1 MSELGS
7 YAIALALAAALWAV
21 VASVIGATRKRDD
34 FVRSAEGAVYAMTL
48 ATCVAAGSLLTLLI
62 SGDFSVAYVADYT
75 SKSLSVPYRIGA
87 MWAGQGGSLLLWAW
101 LSAILA
107 AIIVVQNG
115 RKNWGIA
122 PYAVTTFAVV
132 TGLFVGLVLFL
143 ESPFKLLPA
152 PVADGQGLNPL
163 LQDPLQIIHPLAL
176 YAGYILYTVPFALTI
191 SALAAG
197 PDKGPWVKVA
207 TRWNAYS
214 WIALTV
220 GIVLGARWA
229 YAELGWGG
237 YWGWD
242 PVENASLLPWLTGTA
257 LLHTTLTHWK
267 TGRLR
272 VLGFVMVISTFILCL
287 FGTFLTRSGV
297 ISSVHAFGESS
308 LGPIMGGA
316 IFAILLVSGGL
327 LVWRLPMLRAPK
339 SDAQGHGWFGQRALA
354 ILMIALT
361 VAVLWGTMYPLF
373 LRVLR
378 NQEISVTPEFFRA
391 VCTPLGVA
399 VLAIFAVSPFLPGQQ
414 VANQRREAI
423 VRGIIAAV
431 GFVGLY
437 ALSGWQNPG
446 VALVLTISLLA
457 LMSVAKKL
465 WTRVGSAW
473 SGTED
478 GRLLAALRASGPYV
492 AHVGL
497 IVMLGA
503 VTLNANLQ
511 QEGRV
516 TLKAGQTAT
525 VAGQTVKV
533 LDVTAAELPESTAF
547 VANVALLDSN
557 GGTIAVIATE
567 QDQIT
572 ATGETHAE
580 VGIHVRF
587 TEDIYVVLEAADTST
602 KEVTLNVFTN
612 PAVMWI
618 WMGGL
623 IMSIGGLLFALPK
636 RRGAPAMALE
646 TVHDQDRE
654 LVGA

>member
-7 YAIALALAAALWAV
+7 YAIALALASALWAV
-21 VASVIGATRKRDD
+21 IASIIGATRQRDD
-34 FVRSAEGAVYAMTL
+34 FVRSAEGAVYAMAL
-48 ATCVAAGSLLTLLI
+48 AVCVAAGSLLTLLV

-75 SKSLSVPYRIGA
+75 SKALAVPYRIAA

-107 AIIVVQNG
+107 AIITVQNR
-115 RKNWGIA
+115 RKGWGIA

-132 TGLFVGLVLFL
+132 TGLFVGLVMFV
-143 ESPFKLLPA
+143 ESPFTLLPA

-191 SALAAG
+191 SALVAG
-197 PDKGPWVKVA
+197 PSTGPWIKVA
-207 TRWNAYS
+207 TRWSVWS
-214 WIALTV
+214 WIALTA
-220 GIVLGARWA
+220 GIILGARWA

-257 LLHTTLTHWK
+257 LLHTTMTHWK

-272 VLGFVMVISTFILCL
+272 VLGFVMVITTFILCL

-297 ISSVHAFGESS
+297 ISSVHAFGESG

-339 SDAQGHGWFGQRALA
+339 SDAMGHGWFGQRTLA
-354 ILMIALT
+354 VLMIALT
-361 VAVLWGTMYPLF
+361 VTVLWGTMYPLF

-399 VLAIFAVSPFLPGQQ
+399 VLAIFAVSPLLPGQS
-414 VANQRREAI
+414 VENRRREII
-423 VRGIIAAV
+423 VRVVVAAV
-431 GFVGLY
+431 SFVGLF
-437 ALSGWQNPG
+437 ALSSWQNPG
-446 VALVLTISLLA
+446 VALVLTVAVLA
-457 LMSVAKKL
+457 LLTVVRKL
-465 WTRVGSAW
+465 WMRVTTAW
-473 SGTED
+473 SSSAD
-478 GRLLAALRASGPYV
+478 SRLLATLRASGPYV
-492 AHVGL
+492 AHIGL

-503 VTLNANLQ
+503 VTLNASLQ

-516 TLKAGQTAT
+516 TLKVGSTAT
-525 VAGQTVKV
+525 VAGQTVKLV
-533 LDVTAAELPESTAF
+533 DLQAAQVGDRTTFSGT
-547 VANVALLDSN
+547 VGLLATD
-557 GGTIAVIATE
+557 GGTMAVITTE
-567 QDQIT
+567 QNQFADGQ
-572 ATGETHAE
+572 THAE
-580 VGIHVRF
+580 VGILVRP
-587 TEDIYVVLEAADTST
+587 TEDVYVVLEAADTST

-612 PAVMWI
+612 PAVLWI

-623 IMSIGGLLFALPK
+623 IMALGGLLFALP
-636 RRGAPAMALE
+636 RRIGAPPMPLE
-646 TVHDQDRE
+646 TVHDNDHE

>member
-1 MSELGS
+1 
-7 YAIALALAAALWAV
+7 
-21 VASVIGATRKRDD
+21 
-34 FVRSAEGAVYAMTL
+34 
-48 ATCVAAGSLLTLLI
+48 
-62 SGDFSVAYVADYT
+62 
-75 SKSLSVPYRIGA
+75 
-87 MWAGQGGSLLLWAW
+87 
-101 LSAILA
+101 
-107 AIIVVQNG
+107 
-115 RKNWGIA
+115 
-122 PYAVTTFAVV
+122 
-132 TGLFVGLVLFL
+132 
-143 ESPFKLLPA
+143 
-152 PVADGQGLNPL
+152 
-163 LQDPLQIIHPLAL
+163 
-176 YAGYILYTVPFALTI
+176 VPFALTI

-197 PDKGPWVKVA
+197 PSKGPWIKVA

-214 WIALTV
+214 WIALTA

-272 VLGFVMVISTFILCL
+272 VLGFVMVITTFILCL

-297 ISSVHAFGESS
+297 ISSVHAFGESG

-316 IFAILLVSGGL
+316 IFAMLLVSGGL

-339 SDAQGHGWFGQRALA
+339 ADAQGHGWFGQRALT

-361 VAVLWGTMYPLF
+361 AAVLWGTMYPLF

-391 VCTPLGVA
+391 VCTPLGIA
-399 VLAIFAVSPFLPGQQ
+399 VLAIFAVSPLLPGQRADN
-414 VANQRREAI
+414 VRREAV
-423 VRGIIAAV
+423 VRGVIGAVSFV
-431 GFVGLY
+431 GFY
-437 ALSGWQNPG
+437 ALTGWHNPG
-446 VALVLTISLLA
+446 VALVLAVSVLA
-457 LMSVAKKL
+457 LISVARKL
-465 WTRVGSAW
+465 ANRVGSAW
-473 SGTED
+473 SSSAD
-478 GRLLAALRASGPYV
+478 SKVLAALRASGPYV

-497 IVMLGA
+497 IMMLAA

-516 TLKAGQTAT
+516 TLKVGETAT
-525 VAGQTVKV
+525 VGGQTVKV
-533 LDVTAAELPESTAF
+533 LDIQAAKLAESTAF
-547 VANVALLDSN
+547 VASVALIGSD
-557 GGTIAVIATE
+557 GGTIAVINTE
-567 QDQIT
+567 QDQFT
-572 ATGETHAE
+572 NTGETHAE
-580 VGIHVRF
+580 VGIHVRL
-587 TEDIYVVLEAADTST
+587 TEDIYIVLEAADTTT

-623 IMSIGGLLFALPK
+623 IMAIGGILFALPK
-636 RRGAPAMALE
+636 RLGAPPMALE

>member
-21 VASVIGATRKRDD
+21 IASVIGAIRQRED

-48 ATCVAAGSLLTLLI
+48 AVCVAAGSLLTLLVT
-62 SGDFSVAYVADYT
+62 GDFSVAYVADYT
-75 SKSLSVPYRIGA
+75 SKSLAVPYRIAA

-101 LSAILA
+101 FSAILA
-107 AIIVVQNG
+107 TVITVQNR
-115 RKNWGIA
+115 RKGWGIA

-132 TGLFVGLVLFL
+132 SGLFVGLVMFV
-143 ESPFKLLPA
+143 ESPFTLLPA

-197 PDKGPWVKVA
+197 PSKGPWIKVA

-214 WIALTV
+214 WIALTA

-272 VLGFVMVISTFILCL
+272 VLGFVMVITTFILCL

-297 ISSVHAFGESS
+297 ISSVHAFGESG

-316 IFAILLVSGGL
+316 IFLILLASGGL

-339 SDAQGHGWFGQRALA
+339 ADALGHGWFGQRALA
-354 ILMIALT
+354 VLMIALT

-399 VLAIFAVSPFLPGQQ
+399 VLAIFARLP
-414 VANQRREAI
+414 
-423 VRGIIAAV
+423 AA
-431 GFVGLY
+431 
-437 ALSGWQNPG
+437 AR
-446 VALVLTISLLA
+446 A
-457 LMSVAKKL
+457 
-465 WTRVGSAW
+465 
-473 SGTED
+473 
-478 GRLLAALRASGPYV
+478 RAS
-492 AHVGL
+492 
-497 IVMLGA
+497 
-503 VTLNANLQ
+503 T
-511 QEGRV
+511 
-516 TLKAGQTAT
+516 T
-525 VAGQTVKV
+525 VAARPSS
-533 LDVTAAELPESTAF
+533 AASSPPSASSGST
-547 VANVALLDSN
+547 
-557 GGTIAVIATE
+557 
-567 QDQIT
+567 
-572 ATGETHAE
+572 
-580 VGIHVRF
+580 
-587 TEDIYVVLEAADTST
+587 
-602 KEVTLNVFTN
+602 
-612 PAVMWI
+612 P
-618 WMGGL
+618 
-623 IMSIGGLLFALPK
+623 
-636 RRGAPAMALE
+636 
-646 TVHDQDRE
+646 
-654 LVGA
+654 

>member
-21 VASVIGATRKRDD
+21 IASVIGATRQRED

-48 ATCVAAGSLLTLLI
+48 AVCVAAGSLLTLLVT
-62 SGDFSVAYVADYT
+62 GDFSVAYVADYT
-75 SKSLSVPYRIGA
+75 SKSLAVPYRVAA

-101 LSAILA
+101 FSAILA
-107 AIIVVQNG
+107 TVITVQNR
-115 RKNWGIA
+115 RKGWGVA

-132 TGLFVGLVLFL
+132 SGLFVGLVMFV
-143 ESPFKLLPA
+143 ESPFTLLPA

-197 PDKGPWVKVA
+197 PTKGPWIKVA

-214 WIALTV
+214 WIALTA

-272 VLGFVMVISTFILCL
+272 VLGFVMVITTFILCL

-297 ISSVHAFGESS
+297 ISSVHAFGESG

-316 IFAILLVSGGL
+316 IFAMLLVSGGL

-339 SDAQGHGWFGQRALA
+339 ADALGHGWFGQRALA

-399 VLAIFAVSPFLPGQQ
+399 VLAIFAVSPLLPGQR
-414 VANQRREAI
+414 ADNARREAI
-423 VRGIIAAV
+423 VRGVIGAVSFV
-431 GFVGLY
+431 GFY
-437 ALSGWQNPG
+437 ALTGWRNPG
-446 VALVLTISLLA
+446 VALVMAVSVLA
-457 LMSVAKKL
+457 LISVARKL
-465 WTRVGSAW
+465 ATRVGSAW
-473 SGTED
+473 SSSAD
-478 GRLLAALRASGPYV
+478 SKVLAALRASGPYV

-497 IVMLGA
+497 IMMLAA

-516 TLKAGQTAT
+516 TLKVGETAT
-525 VAGQTVKV
+525 VGGQTVKV
-533 LDVTAAELPESTAF
+533 LDIQAAKLAESTAF
-547 VANVALLDSN
+547 VASVALIGSD
-557 GGTIAVIATE
+557 GGTIAVINTE
-567 QDQIT
+567 QDQFT
-572 ATGETHAE
+572 NTGETHAE
-580 VGIHVRF
+580 VGIHVRL
-587 TEDIYVVLEAADTST
+587 TEDIYMVLEAADTTT

-612 PAVMWI
+612 PAVLWI

-623 IMSIGGLLFALPK
+623 IMAIGGILFALPK
-636 RRGAPAMALE
+636 RLGAPPMALE

-654 LVGA
+654 LVEA

>member
-7 YAIALALAAALWAV
+7 FAIALALAAALWAV
-21 VASVIGATRKRDD
+21 VASVIGAVRQRED

-48 ATCVAAGSLLTLLI
+48 AVCVAAGSLLTLLVT
-62 SGDFSVAYVADYT
+62 GDFSVAYVADYT
-75 SKSLSVPYRIGA
+75 SKSLAVPYRVAA

-101 LSAILA
+101 FSAILA
-107 AIIVVQNG
+107 TVITVQNR
-115 RKNWGIA
+115 RKGWGVA
-122 PYAVTTFAVV
+122 PYAVTTFAIVS
-132 TGLFVGLVLFL
+132 GLFVGLVMFV
-143 ESPFKLLPA
+143 ESPFALLPA

-163 LQDPLQIIHPLAL
+163 LQNPLQIIHPLAL

-197 PDKGPWVKVA
+197 PSKGPWIKVA

-214 WIALTV
+214 WIALTA

-272 VLGFVMVISTFILCL
+272 VLGFVMVITTFILCL

-297 ISSVHAFGESS
+297 ISSVHAFGESG

-316 IFAILLVSGGL
+316 IFLMLLVSGGL

-339 SDAQGHGWFGQRALA
+339 ADAMGHGWFGQRALT

-361 VAVLWGTMYPLF
+361 AAVLWGTMYPLF

-391 VCTPLGVA
+391 VCTPLGIA
-399 VLAIFAVSPFLPGQQ
+399 VLAIFAVSPLLPGQQ
-414 VANQRREAI
+414 AGNVRREAI
-423 VRGIIAAV
+423 VRGVIGAV
-431 GFVGLY
+431 GFVGFY
-437 ALSGWQNPG
+437 ALTGWHNPG
-446 VALVLTISLLA
+446 VALVLAVSVLA
-457 LMSVAKKL
+457 LISVARKL
-465 WTRVGSAW
+465 ANRVGSAW
-473 SGTED
+473 SSSAD
-478 GRLLAALRASGPYV
+478 SKVLAAFRASGPYV

-497 IVMLGA
+497 IMMLAA

-516 TLKAGQTAT
+516 TLKVGETAT
-525 VAGQTVKV
+525 VGGQTVKV
-533 LDVTAAELPESTAF
+533 LDIQAAKLAESTAF
-547 VANVALLDSN
+547 VASVALIGSD
-557 GGTIAVIATE
+557 GGTIAVVSTE
-567 QDQIT
+567 QDQFT
-572 ATGETHAE
+572 NTGETHAE
-580 VGIHVRF
+580 VGIHVRL
-587 TEDIYVVLEAADTST
+587 TEDIYIVLEAADTTT

-623 IMSIGGLLFALPK
+623 IMALGGILFALPK
-636 RRGAPAMALE
+636 RLGAPPMALE